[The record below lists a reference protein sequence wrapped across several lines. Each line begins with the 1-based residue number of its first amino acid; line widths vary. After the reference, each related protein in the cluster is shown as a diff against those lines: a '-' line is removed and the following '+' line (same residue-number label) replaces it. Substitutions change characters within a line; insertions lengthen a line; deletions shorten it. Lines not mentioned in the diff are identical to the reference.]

1 MDWCPADC
9 RCDGWP
15 PQYDRR
21 WHDRV
26 LFIHALVRWADGLM
40 AACHRAFDTRED
52 GALLTDMRGPAMA
65 GHFGWSG
72 AAAKNE
78 AL

>member
-1 MDWCPADC
+1 
-9 RCDGWP
+9 
-15 PQYDRR
+15 
-21 WHDRV
+21 
-26 LFIHALVRWADGLM
+26 M